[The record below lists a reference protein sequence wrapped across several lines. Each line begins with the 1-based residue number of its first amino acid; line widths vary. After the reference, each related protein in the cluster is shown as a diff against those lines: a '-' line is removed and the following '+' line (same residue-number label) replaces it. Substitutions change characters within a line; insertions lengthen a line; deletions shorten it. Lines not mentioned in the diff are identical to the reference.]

1 MAMREEIEP
10 DHILDIHDRQH
21 ESVVGRPAGIFWL
34 DGRCVMAAHDTAVE
48 ASLLEDGAILVATL
62 RFDPDPLESS
72 HPGATVER
80 VASSDLAAA
89 PPRPGLN

>member
-1 MAMREEIEP
+1 MREEIEP

-34 DGRCVMAAHDTAVE
+34 DGRCVMAAHDTARE
-48 ASLLEDGAILVATL
+48 EGLLAIGAILVGTL
-62 RFDPDPLESS
+62 RFDPDPLESV

-80 VASSDLAAA
+80 VASTDLATA
-89 PPRPGLN
+89 PPQPGLN